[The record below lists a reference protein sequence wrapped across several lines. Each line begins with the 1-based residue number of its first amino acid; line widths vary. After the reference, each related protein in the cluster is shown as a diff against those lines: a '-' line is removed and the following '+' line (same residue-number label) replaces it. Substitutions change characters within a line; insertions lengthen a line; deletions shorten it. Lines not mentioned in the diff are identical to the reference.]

1 MRVLREPSRADDGYI
16 VERYQPREID
26 GRWAIYDTAEDRV
39 TGWFGRGEDERRGAA
54 SHALQMNESLAHDH
68 GEGPMSLHAA
78 IARHEA
84 VSQAPKP
91 RDA

>member
-1 MRVLREPSRADDGYI
+1 MPIRTGPTSEDAVSRY
-16 VERYQPREID
+16 EPREID

-39 TGWFGRGEDERRGAA
+39 SGWFGKGEDERRGAA
-54 SHALQMNESLAHDH
+54 AHALQMNEALSRDD

-84 VSQAPKP
+84 MSEKPKP
-91 RDA
+91 PQS